1 MFEIEKTTKQVKGI
15 GCSNL
20 KDLVESDKLII
31 EDFEIIGELASFV
44 QRGSSYEAAP
54 GQNDDLA
61 MCLVLFGWL
70 ANQAYFKE
78 ITDIDIRQ
86 KIYNQK
92 QLRLLFYLS
101 LVQKVFGL

>member
-1 MFEIEKTTKQVKGI
+1 
-15 GCSNL
+15 
-20 KDLVESDKLII
+20 
-31 EDFEIIGELASFV
+31 
-44 QRGSSYEAAP
+44 
-54 GQNDDLA
+54 

-92 QLRLLFYLS
+92 MEAMEDDILP
-101 LVQKVFGL
+101 FGIVEDGNEEVIVDNTGQRWTQADLPPQYPPSSIDWS